1 MPGVGIGIYPGQG
14 TAGDEISSTY
24 EGRHLTFPETS
35 LAHPTPAEADGLVN
49 KGMPVVVHTAGG
61 DIVGVALKSA
71 VANTDLIAIDTEGIW
86 MLAVQAVDDWGG
98 SAIAV
103 GDALYI
109 NDVDGTCTITKRI
122 DPEANTLF
130 GYALGSVVESGTGQI
145 CVKVHWGPSEDNI
158 LMGIATNYTT
168 ATSARPRVR
177 IDSDYS
183 GLTGNHN
190 GLDVRCGATAAGEAI
205 PIVRAIHGYGF
216 QTGVR
221 TAIGGWNL
229 ITGVAGIMSL
239 NGTVNNSTGFY
250 TGGFFQAMEGGGT
263 LTEVAHMCALWADFA
278 ASTMPAK
285 RGGGVGHAGQGGCE
299 ILYLT
304 CNQAVALDSAIHI
317 KLFPDEDCIGANAMF
332 FFEDC
337 YFGGA
342 SGTPIRDGGTG
353 NKTIK
358 TGDDWKKIRISI
370 DGAEFWLIACNDPT
384 ES

>member
-1 MPGVGIGIYPGQG
+1 MSYGTKCGVYEADL
-14 TAGDEISSTY
+14 TAGTEVSSTY
-24 EGRHLTFPETS
+24 EGRYLTFLSSELHGPN
-35 LAHPTPAEADGLVN
+35 AAIVHGD
-49 KGMPVVVHTAGG
+49 PVFLDTLRG
-61 DIVGVALKSA
+61 DIVGVAMTSQHATLD
-71 VANTDLIAIDTEGIW
+71 NLITIDTEGIW
-86 MLAVQAVDDWGG
+86 NLSVIARDDWGNV
-98 SAIAV
+98 AIV
-103 GDALYI
+103 PGDALYI
-109 NDVDGTCTITKRI
+109 DHEDAVGTIDRRQ
-122 DPEANTLF
+122 DPESHILF
-130 GYALGSVVESGTGQI
+130 GYALGAVSEGNTAVI
-145 CVKVHWGPSEDNI
+145 AVKVHWAPHENNI
-158 LMGIATNYTT
+158 LMGIITNYIESVTG
-168 ATSARPRVR
+168 RPRAR

-183 GLTGNHN
+183 ALTGTHN
-190 GLDVRCGATAAGEAI
+190 ALDVRACATAAGEAI
-205 PIVRAIHGYGF
+205 PIVRAIHGYGY

-239 NGTVNNSTGFY
+239 NGTVDNSTGFY

-278 ASTMPAK
+278 ASTLPAT

-342 SGTPIRDGGTG
+342 AGTPIRDGGLVDQDISTG
-353 NKTIK
+353 GKWLKMNV
-358 TGDDWKKIRISI
+358 SI
-370 DGAEFWLIACNDPT
+370 DGTEYWIVLMTNPT
-384 ES
+384 AHA